1 MSDRLSSLPLEI
13 VLQIL
18 SYLPFESVLAFGETC
33 HTNHR
38 SHILCLRCLRLG
50 VFEKRT
56 HSIISCLQAGWI
68 KADQVGEELGEAFPV
83 EREVGSD
90 YTISIIRPKVKSIKQ
105 TLPSKLLSKTKGA
118 KLRCPR
124 DPSMMQEHIVRTQ
137 NRIFSRVVNRY
148 GPSLVKLEFMAYD
161 IDIESA
167 MALGTRC
174 QYGLRHLALRFEH
187 QHIRDGHIKPSTW
200 RYPAPCSI
208 AWNLL
213 IGIGQY
219 KHIGVS
225 GLQTLILERTGIT
238 PWQLTMLVKKNP
250 NLTVL
255 KLKTCHGAQPDF
267 LNWLGGIEQD
277 PDDPAETD
285 NGYAPGDRLEVLWLE
300 NCHEI
305 LTHPVDDYEDFA
317 DEACDSGLEWV
328 RGLRNLKSLS
338 FSKCMNIPSEYVERA
353 NKLIWKIPDITLPF
367 YNYEE
372 DTPIEVD
379 PTFL

>member
-1 MSDRLSSLPLEI
+1 MSDRISFLPLEI

-18 SYLPFESVLAFGETC
+18 SYLPFESLLAFGETS
-33 HTNHR
+33 HTNYR

-68 KADQVGEELGEAFPV
+68 KADQLGDAFPV
-83 EREVGSD
+83 EREIGPD
-90 YTISIIRPKVKSIKQ
+90 YTISIIRPKAKPVKHELSYKRAIKAKDTKRQ
-105 TLPSKLLSKTKGA
+105 CPS
-118 KLRCPR
+118 
-124 DPSMMQEHIVRTQ
+124 DPSMMQEQMVRAQ
-137 NRIFSRVVNRY
+137 NKIFSRIVNRY

-174 QYGLRHLALRFEH
+174 QYLLRHLALRFEH

-200 RYPAPCSI
+200 RHPAPCSV

-225 GLQTLILERTGIT
+225 GLKTLILERAGIT

-250 NLTVL
+250 DLTVL
-255 KLKTCHGAQPDF
+255 KLKTCNGAQPDF

-277 PDDPAETD
+277 LDDPVEGD
-285 NGYAPGDRLEVLWLE
+285 SDSAPGDRLEILWLE
-300 NCHEI
+300 NCHQI
-305 LTHPVDDYEDFA
+305 LTHTIEGYEDFA
-317 DEACDSGLEWV
+317 DKSCDRGLEWV

-338 FSKCMNIPSEYVERA
+338 FSKCMNLPSEYVERA
-353 NKLIWKIPDITLPF
+353 NKTIWKIPDVTLPY

-372 DTPIEVD
+372 GTPIEVD

>member
-1 MSDRLSSLPLEI
+1 MADRISSLPLEI

-33 HTNHR
+33 RTNHR

-68 KADQVGEELGEAFPV
+68 KADQLGDELGEAFPV
-83 EREVGSD
+83 ERETGPN
-90 YTISIIRPKVKSIKQ
+90 YTVSIVWPNVRLVKEAPLLKYR
-105 TLPSKLLSKTKGA
+105 SKMKDPA
-118 KLRCPR
+118 FQCPT
-124 DPSMMQEHIVRTQ
+124 DPSLMQQRIVQAQ
-137 NRIFSRVVNRY
+137 NKIFSRVVNRY

-161 IDIESA
+161 LDQESA
-167 MALGTRC
+167 EALSKKCKR
-174 QYGLRHLALRFEH
+174 GLRHLALRFEH
-187 QHIRDGHIKPSTW
+187 QHIRDGHIKPSAW
-200 RYPAPCSI
+200 RYPAPCST

-213 IGIGQY
+213 GQNEHTGIC
-219 KHIGVS
+219 
-225 GLQTLILERTGIT
+225 GLQTLILERAGIM
-238 PWQLTMLVKKNP
+238 PWQLMMLVRRNP

-255 KLKTCHGAQPDF
+255 KLKTCYGAQPEF
-267 LNWLGGIEQD
+267 LNWLGGTERD
-277 PDDPAETD
+277 PDYPEEAEND
-285 NGYAPGDRLEVLWLE
+285 YAPGDRLEVLWLE
-300 NCHEI
+300 NCHDI
-305 LTHPVDDYEDFA
+305 LTNPIDDHENFA
-317 DEACDSGLEWV
+317 DEVCDSGLEWV

-338 FSKCMNIPSEYVERA
+338 FSKCMKIPPEYIERA
-353 NKLIWKIPDITLPF
+353 NKLIWKIPEVTLPF